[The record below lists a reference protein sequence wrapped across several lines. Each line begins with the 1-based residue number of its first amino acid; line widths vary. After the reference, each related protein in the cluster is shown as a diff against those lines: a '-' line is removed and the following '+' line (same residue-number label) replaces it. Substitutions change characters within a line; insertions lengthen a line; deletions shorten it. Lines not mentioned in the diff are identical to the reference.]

1 MKSLS
6 SYLQAHGKKFTVA
19 GTASDKLL
27 IFDVDDTLIHTSA
40 KIWVMKGDE
49 HIKTLTNAE
58 YNDYKRGPG
67 EWFDY
72 REFNDPK
79 ILSRETF
86 TQYWGTLKR
95 EYKKGVHI
103 SILTARNDAKMIRR
117 FFLKNGIDIKEE
129 LVFATGDPRL
139 GLVGSVQEKKAAI
152 IRELVALGYKT
163 LIFFDDNE
171 GNLEAAKALE
181 KELGIK
187 IHTVKA

>member
-6 SYLQAHGKKFTVA
+6 SYLKLHGNFTVA
-19 GTASDKLL
+19 GTKSEKLL

-40 KIWVMKGDE
+40 KIWVMKDDE

-58 YNDYKRGPG
+58 YNDYKKKPG

-86 TQYWGTLKR
+86 TRYWSTLKR
-95 EYKKGVHI
+95 EYRKGTHI
-103 SILTARNDAKMIRR
+103 SIITARNDARMIRR
-117 FFLKNGIDIKEE
+117 FFLKNGIDIKDE
-129 LVFATGDPRL
+129 LVFAVGDPRL
-139 GLVGSVQEKKAAI
+139 GLAGSVQEKKATI
-152 IRELVALGYKT
+152 IRELVVLGYHT
-163 LIFFDDNE
+163 LVFFDDNE